1 MWETHGAVLPAA
13 RSRRLVPRIVLAV
26 WSEAALRRALHAG
39 PQSTQ
44 RHFRKKQEAEAMQLN
59 RTPEIRTMIA
69 RKEWSALRALLTTW
83 PEAEIADLLFALDPA
98 DRLVVFRLLP
108 REQSGTVFAL
118 LESDQ
123 QNELLAALS
132 NDEARR
138 LLADLSPDDR
148 TELFEELPGQVTQK
162 LLNLLSPDDLRETRE
177 LLGYPEE
184 SVGRLMTPDYV
195 AVRAA
200 WTIEQALAHARAKAR
215 GSETINVLYVIDRD
229 WKLLDALDIRR
240 FIMAQLDQTVESI
253 MDHQY
258 VALSAFDDRE
268 EAVRVMER
276 YDLAV
281 LPVVDSDG
289 VLVGIVTFDDV
300 LDVAE
305 EEATEDFH
313 RHAAVAPLHVNY
325 RDASP
330 FMIYRRRINWLIVLV
345 FVNIFSGAA
354 IATFEDT
361 IAAAVA
367 LVFFLPLL
375 IDSAGNAGAQASTL
389 MIRALALGD
398 VKMGDWARL
407 FGREVG
413 IAGALGLTMG
423 AAVSLIGLYRGGPE
437 IALVVAVTMVIVVIV
452 GSVIGFTLPF
462 IFNRLKRDPATA
474 SGPLITSLA
483 DISGV
488 LIYFSLATWLL
499 DIH

>member
-1 MWETHGAVLPAA
+1 MQMIRNPNVRDL
-13 RSRRLVPRIVLAV
+13 IVHRQWTELRTLAV
-26 WSEAALRRALHAG
+26 D
-39 PQSTQ
+39 
-44 RHFRKKQEAEAMQLN
+44 
-59 RTPEIRTMIA
+59 
-69 RKEWSALRALLTTW
+69 W
-83 PEAEIADLLFALDPA
+83 PEREIADLLLSLEQA
-98 DRLVVFRLLP
+98 DRPVFFRVLP
-108 REQSGTVFAL
+108 RAVAGAVFAQ
-118 LESDQ
+118 LEPEQ
-123 QNELLAALS
+123 QHELLSALS
-132 NDEARR
+132 NEETRR
-138 LLADLSPDDR
+138 LLADMNPDDR
-148 TELFEELPGQVTQK
+148 TELFEELPGKVTQR
-162 LLNLLSPDDLRETRE
+162 LLNLLSPDDLREARQ

-195 AVRAA
+195 AVRAE
-200 WTIEQALAHARAKAR
+200 WTIEQALAHARAQAR
-215 GSETINVLYVIDRD
+215 GSETIDVLYVIDSD

-240 FIMAQLDQTVESI
+240 FIMAQLDQTVEAI
-253 MDHQY
+253 MDHQFI
-258 VALSAFDDRE
+258 ALPAFDDRE

-313 RHAAVAPLHVNY
+313 RHAGVEPLNVSY

-330 FMIYRRRINWLIVLV
+330 FMIYRRRINWLIILV

-407 FGREVG
+407 FGREIG

-437 IALVVAVTMVIVVIV
+437 IALVVAITMVIVVVV
-452 GSVIGFTLPF
+452 GSTIGFTLPF
-462 IFNRLKRDPATA
+462 IFNKLKRDPATA

-499 DIH
+499 DIS